1 MKARWAVL
9 ATACFVVWLAGPG
22 GTYWASGPKWA
33 SGNITMHLQMGTS
46 SGTLID
52 GSTSWNAVD
61 ENALAIWNPFLSGVE
76 FRVVRDSTSGIAFRN
91 NVNNVIWGDDVYGE
105 SFGDAVAITKWLYF
119 TSDNRM
125 SEADVIFDRGL
136 SWNSYRGN
144 LRSAS
149 GGGTLYDLRRVAQ
162 HEFGHVLGLGHP
174 DEHGQSV
181 TALMNSR
188 VSNLDSLQTDDIN
201 GARAIYGGSSTPAP
215 SANRSPTVTATCN
228 PSCTVQTGQ
237 TTTLVATASDP
248 DGDSLT
254 YQWTAPLGSFSNS
267 TIATTVYTATAQTG
281 TVTATITVQD
291 GRGGSATAT
300 VTLQVVPRD
309 ILRAGARLLPGQA
322 LTSPNGRYRLVY
334 QVDGNL
340 VLYDDVDR
348 TVPWSNGTAGTAA
361 GQAVL
366 QADGNFVVYDAQVIG
381 IWSTGTAG
389 NSNAFL
395 ALQSDGNLVLYGA
408 NGQPL
413 WVAR

>member
-1 MKARWAVL
+1 MRARVAIL
-9 ATACFVVWLAGPG
+9 AA
-22 GTYWASGPKWA
+22 ASLLMWFA
-33 SGNITMHLQMGTS
+33 DHSGAYSTTGRQWPSGSSIVMHLEQAAS
-46 SGTLID
+46 SGTLMD
-52 GSTSWNAVD
+52 GSADWNAVT
-61 ENALAIWNPFLSGVE
+61 EGALSTWNSNVTGVS
-76 FRVVRDSTSGIAFRN
+76 FRVTRDSDAGSIRNGI
-91 NVNNVIWGDDVYGE
+91 NNVIWADDMYGDA
-105 SFGDAVAITKWLYF
+105 FGDAIAVTISL
-119 TSDNRM
+119 SRNNVI
-125 SEADVIFDRGL
+125 SEADVLFDRARK
-136 SWNSYRGN
+136 WNSYRGN
-144 LRSAS
+144 LRAAS
-149 GGGTLYDLRRVAQ
+149 GGGTLIDMRRVAL

-174 DEHGQSV
+174 DQQGQTVS
-181 TALMNSR
+181 AIINSR
-188 VSNLDSLQTDDIN
+188 ISNVDSLQSDDTN
-201 GARAIYGGSSTPAP
+201 GARAIYGGSSTPSP

-248 DGDSLT
+248 DGDSLS
-254 YQWTAPLGSFSNS
+254 YQWTAPLGSFSSS

-322 LTSPNGRYRLVY
+322 LTSSNGRYRLVC

-366 QADGNFVVYDAQVIG
+366 QADGNFVVYDAKVIG